1 MDGSHLGCPVI
12 PMVATNKQGIQA
24 LQAAII
30 KQQATV
36 RSSSPVQFADPIEKA
51 ITCIRSTLSSRLA
64 NFGGLAYIFL
74 Y

>member
-1 MDGSHLGCPVI
+1 MTDRLTKVGKQVDCQQLSRHLGCPVI

-36 RSSSPVQFADPIEKA
+36 GHQVRCSLLIPLKKP
-51 ITCIRSTLSSRLA
+51 
-64 NFGGLAYIFL
+64 
-74 Y
+74 